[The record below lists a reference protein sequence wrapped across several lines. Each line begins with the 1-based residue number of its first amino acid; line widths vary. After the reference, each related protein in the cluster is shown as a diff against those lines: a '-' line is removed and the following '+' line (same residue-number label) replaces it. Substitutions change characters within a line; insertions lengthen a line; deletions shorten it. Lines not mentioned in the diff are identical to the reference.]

1 MPIPSRVNNMD
12 GWLNGDYL
20 AAIPHVPAL
29 QDSRR
34 TSDTPDSG
42 DTSPLTSLDTNMLED
57 APAKESSNEP
67 ATATPAQVSDNPLDA
82 PDGPRPEA
90 DDADGQDDEEMGGV
104 EDAKKENGEGAE
116 PADPEAQAKA
126 DLQSAARSHFVTQT
140 YATIIPSYATW
151 FDMRYIDYR
160 ERKALPEFF
169 NGRNRSKTPAVYRDY
184 RDFMINTYRLNP
196 SEYLT
201 VTACRRNLA
210 GDVCA
215 IMRVHAFLEQW
226 GLINYQVDPQERP
239 SNIGPPFTGHFRVTV
254 DTPRGLQPFQPG
266 PGSKVTD
273 GKQLTATDRAAS
285 AQPTAKSETKSLAG
299 RNIYEANGKE
309 ASAEPK
315 TANGEG
321 AANGPVD
328 VKDLEAAAKEPMKV
342 INCFSCGVECT
353 RVHFHETKP
362 SEQPGQMKAAG
373 GLKRDL
379 CPRCFVE
386 GNFPSG
392 TSSADFTKIS
402 NPDNSAA
409 AETEEKWTEEETLL
423 LLEGLEEFDDD
434 WNRVADHVQTKTR
447 EQCVMKFLQLE
458 IEDKYI
464 EADLPESQSAAPS
477 TKFLRDL
484 DYLSEGRVPIHH
496 ADNPILSVVS
506 FLAGL
511 APANVTEAAV
521 ASERSVGEMK
531 RILQEKI
538 NKAPTAPSE
547 KGKEKEGEQST
558 PAATASDM
566 KPESGDAMDVDP
578 SADSTAIATR
588 ESDSSNANPLATLPF
603 ALSAARSSALAS
615 HEERHITRLVSGAVN
630 LQLQKLQL
638 KLAHFNDFEK
648 LLSAERRDLQRRRQQ
663 LFMDRLNF
671 QRRVRA
677 LEDATKRISSSMGG
691 QGLPGSMSNEEAVQ
705 ALTEAMRM
713 FGVGKGEDSMG
724 VKRDSVDADVAQP
737 IAEGT
742 EGYSKVEI

>member
-1 MPIPSRVNNMD
+1 MADDATAS
-12 GWLNGDYL
+12 
-20 AAIPHVPAL
+20 A
-29 QDSRR
+29 
-34 TSDTPDSG
+34 TTPDVALASDAADNVDSIDQ
-42 DTSPLTSLDTNMLED
+42 DTVMPE
-57 APAKESSNEP
+57 EP
-67 ATATPAQVSDNPLDA
+67 ATKNSSREPSAPTPAPISDNPIDA
-82 PDGPRPEA
+82 PNGPRPDAE
-90 DDADGQDDEEMGGV
+90 DADGQDDEEMGGL
-104 EDAKKENGEGAE
+104 DDTKKETDADA
-116 PADPEAQAKA
+116 PDAADPEAQAKA
-126 DLQSAARSHFVTQT
+126 DLQSAARSHFVSQT

-266 PGSKVTD
+266 PGSKITD
-273 GKQLTATDRAAS
+273 GKQHAGTDRAAS
-285 AQPTAKSETKSLAG
+285 QQPTAKSETKSLAG

-309 ASAEPK
+309 ASVEPK

-321 AANGPVD
+321 AANGGSVD
-328 VKDLEAAAKEPMKV
+328 VKDLEAAAKEPLKV

-362 SEQPGQMKAAG
+362 SEQPGQIKAAG

-386 GNFPSG
+386 GNFPAG
-392 TSSADFTKIS
+392 TSSADFAKIS
-402 NPDNSAA
+402 NPEYSAVS
-409 AETEEKWTEEETLL
+409 ETEEKWTEEEVLL

-458 IEDKYI
+458 IEDKYV
-464 EADLPESQSAAPS
+464 EADMPQIESTAPS
-477 TKFLRDL
+477 AKFLRDL
-484 DYLSEGRVPIHH
+484 EYLSEGRVPLHH

-506 FLAGL
+506 FLAAL

-521 ASERSVGEMK
+521 ASGRSVGEMK

-547 KGKEKEGEQST
+547 KGKEKEGDKAST
-558 PAATASDM
+558 PAATAADV
-566 KPESGDAMDVDP
+566 KPEGDDAMDVD
-578 SADSTAIATR
+578 TAQDTAVATR
-588 ESDSSNANPLATLPF
+588 ETSDSNPLVTLPF

-615 HEERHITRLVSGAVN
+615 HEERHITRLVSGSVN

-648 LLSAERRDLQRRRQQ
+648 LLAAERRDLQRRRQQ
-663 LFMDRLNF
+663 LFMDRLAF

-677 LEDATKRISSSMGG
+677 LEDATKKISSSLGG
-691 QGLPGSMSNEEAVQ
+691 QGLPGSLSGEDAVT
-705 ALTEAMRM
+705 ALTDAIAM
-713 FGVGKGEDSMG
+713 FGVGKGEDGMG
-724 VKRDSVDADVAQP
+724 VQRGSIDEGVAP
-737 IAEGT
+737 LSEGT
-742 EGYSKVEI
+742 EGYAKLEI

>member
-1 MPIPSRVNNMD
+1 MFSSD
-12 GWLNGDYL
+12 EHEFDFD
-20 AAIPHVPAL
+20 AL
-29 QDSRR
+29 I
-34 TSDTPDSG
+34 
-42 DTSPLTSLDTNMLED
+42 DTSMIEEPTI
-57 APAKESSNEP
+57 KESSREP
-67 ATATPAQVSDNPLDA
+67 SAATPAVASDNPLDA
-82 PDGPRPEA
+82 PDGPRPDAE
-90 DDADGQDDEEMGGV
+90 DADGQDDEEMGGT
-104 EDAKKENGEGAE
+104 DDTKKEKDADGAE
-116 PADPEAQAKA
+116 VVDPEAQAKA

-169 NGRNRSKTPAVYRDY
+169 NNRNRSKTPAVYRDY

-273 GKQLTATDRAAS
+273 GKQHAGTDRAAS
-285 AQPTAKSETKSLAG
+285 QQPTAKSETKSLAG

-315 TANGEG
+315 ASNGETVANGNS
-321 AANGPVD
+321 AD
-328 VKDLEAAAKEPMKV
+328 VKDLEAAAKEPIKV

-353 RVHFHETKP
+353 RVHFHETSTP
-362 SEQPGQMKAAG
+362 EAAGQTKSVG
-373 GLKRDL
+373 GLKRVV
-379 CPRCFVE
+379 CPRCYSE
-386 GNFPSG
+386 ANFPG
-392 TSSADFTKIS
+392 NTSSANYVKVS
-402 NPDNSAA
+402 NPEYSPAPDG
-409 AETEEKWTEEETLL
+409 EEKWSEEEVLL

-464 EADLPESQSAAPS
+464 EADVPSNEPAAPS
-477 TKFLRDL
+477 MKFLKDL
-484 DYLSEGRVPIHH
+484 EYLNAGRAPIHH
-496 ADNPILSVVS
+496 AENPVLSVVS

-521 ASERSVGEMK
+521 ASGRSVTEMK
-531 RILQEKI
+531 RILQDKI
-538 NKAPTAPSE
+538 NKTPTAPSE
-547 KGKEKEGEQST
+547 KGKEKEGET
-558 PAATASDM
+558 ATASSDV
-566 KPESGDAMDVDP
+566 KPEGSADAMDVD
-578 SADSTAIATR
+578 SSTALTTKDTSTP
-588 ESDSSNANPLATLPF
+588 SDPSNPLVTLPF
-603 ALSAARSSALAS
+603 ALSAARASALAS
-615 HEERHITRLVSGAVN
+615 HEERHITRLVSGTVN

-677 LEDATKRISSSMGG
+677 LEDATKKIAATAGA
-691 QGLPGSMSNEEAVQ
+691 QPDEAMERL
-705 ALTEAMRM
+705 AEAMRA
-713 FGVGKGEDSMG
+713 FGVGKGEDGMG
-724 VKRDSVDADVAQP
+724 TKRDSVDEGVQP
-737 IAEGT
+737 VAEGA
-742 EGYSKVEI
+742 EGYAKMEI